1 MFRFLSLPLATPTPE
16 RIPLVPLLPA
26 LPVDMNC
33 TFWGW
38 YTLTRPVFPGKLHY
52 PPNLLDSFLS

>member
-1 MFRFLSLPLATPTPE
+1 LATPTPE